1 MSAPAVSP
9 LDRASKLSALAP
21 VVGERRV
28 RVLPVHPEL
37 AELFPWGGLRRGSTV
52 SVQGSTTLLLTLLSE
67 ATVDGSWAGVVG
79 MPSLG
84 VVAAAELGVEVERL
98 VLVPE
103 PGAQAAAVVAAL
115 LDGLDLVAITPWDL
129 TDSVARR
136 LSARARHRGAVLIS
150 FGPWPGADLE
160 LTCERMHWS
169 GLGQGA
175 GVLRNRELVAS
186 TRGRGLAARP
196 AKTTVHL
203 DDTPRSAPNLF
214 PVDAPLRQPKVLRDG
229 GGLHA
234 V

>member
-1 MSAPAVSP
+1 VSAPAL
-9 LDRASKLSALAP
+9 LDRASKVSALAP
-21 VVGERRV
+21 VVGARRV

-79 MPSLG
+79 MPNLG
-84 VVAAAELGVEVERL
+84 AVAAAELGVELERL

-103 PGAQAAAVVAAL
+103 PGSQLTAVVAAL
-115 LDGLDLVAITPWDL
+115 LDGLDLVATTPGDL

-160 LTCERMHWS
+160 LTCERIRWS

-175 GVLRNRELVAS
+175 GVLRNRELVAR

-196 AKTTVHL
+196 AKATVLL

-214 PVDAPLRQPKVLRDG
+214 PVDDPLGQSKVLRDG